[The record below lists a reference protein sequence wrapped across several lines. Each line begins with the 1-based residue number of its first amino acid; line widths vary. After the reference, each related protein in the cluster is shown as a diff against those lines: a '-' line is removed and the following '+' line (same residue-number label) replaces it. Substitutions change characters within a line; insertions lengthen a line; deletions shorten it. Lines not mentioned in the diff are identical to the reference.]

1 MRCRCPA
8 LSVAKDAVDQEI
20 SILMKIYSLQL
31 LLTFVDIF
39 LLCVCWDVL
48 TCQVN
53 PADVLGGLVCHTG
66 GCLLGCRV
74 CIL

>member
-1 MRCRCPA
+1 M
-8 LSVAKDAVDQEI
+8 AKVAVDQEI
-20 SILMKIYSLQL
+20 SILMIYSLQL

-39 LLCVCWDVL
+39 LLCVCKDVL

-53 PADVLGGLVCHTG
+53 PADVGPGGLVCHTG